1 MNQSFIRPPGAARE
15 AALIGAGAVSAYGL
29 GVEAFWQGLL
39 SGRSGIGAMP
49 EALSAYTRCAAA
61 AVVEAPLT
69 EEDRPHAQRLSRA
82 TTMALAAARE
92 AQRAQPAGVP
102 PARIGV
108 VVGAGLGNL
117 DLMDAAL
124 RDPGARLSPALA
136 FQSYA
141 HAAACEVSRALGARG
156 PLLTVSTGCNS
167 GADAI
172 GVALDWLRL
181 GKCDLVYAGGT
192 EAELVPAFL
201 QAMGA
206 ARALQS
212 RHNATPAAASRPFD
226 AARDG
231 NVPGEGAAFLLLAAP
246 AAAVGVP
253 VWAELVGAA
262 NCAFGERPPYDP
274 FRPLP
279 DPSGMLAALTGA
291 IADAGL
297 TPEDIGLVSANGSS
311 SVFYDVLEAQT
322 IRQALPART
331 PVWSMKG
338 ALGQTGAVT
347 PVLQALAAALTLRDG
362 QCPPTLNCPDLDP
375 ACGDLALIR
384 EPRSL
389 SVRHVLTNAIGF
401 GGYYYATQVWRRD
414 DG

>member
-1 MNQSFIRPPGAARE
+1 MNQPFLRPPGATRE
-15 AALIGAGAVSAYGL
+15 AALIGAGAVTAYGL
-29 GVEAFWQGLL
+29 GVEAFWQGLMA
-39 SGRSGIGAMP
+39 GRFGVGPMP
-49 EALSAYTRCAAA
+49 AALLEYTRCAAA
-61 AVVEAPLT
+61 AVADVRLA
-69 EEDRPHAQRLSRA
+69 EDERPHAQRTSRA
-82 TTMALAAARE
+82 TAMALAAARE
-92 AQRAQPAGVP
+92 AQAAQPAGVP
-102 PARIGV
+102 APRIGV
-108 VVGAGLGNL
+108 VVGTGLGNL
-117 DLMDAAL
+117 DLFDAAL
-124 RDPGARLSPALA
+124 RQPSGRLSPALA
-136 FQSYA
+136 FQGYA
-141 HAAACEVSRALGARG
+141 HAAACEVSRMLGARG

-231 NVPGEGAAFLLLAAP
+231 NVPGEGAAFLLLASP
-246 AAAVGVP
+246 AAAAGRP
-253 VWAELVGAA
+253 VWAKLGGAA

-279 DPSGMLAALTGA
+279 DPSGMLAALEGA
-291 IADAGL
+291 VADAGL
-297 TPEDIGLVSANGSS
+297 APADIGLASANGSS
-311 SVFYDVLEAQT
+311 SVFYDVLEAQA
-322 IRQALPART
+322 IRQALPAGT

-347 PVLQALAAALTLRDG
+347 PVLQALAAALTLKHG
-362 QCPPTLNCPDLDP
+362 QCPPTLNCPELDP
-375 ACGDLALIR
+375 ACGDLALVR
-384 EPRSL
+384 EATPL
-389 SVRHVLTNAIGF
+389 AIEHVLTHAIGF
-401 GGYYYATQVWRRD
+401 GGHYYAAQVWSRAR
-414 DG
+414 